1 MLCVTFE
8 LQKTEKMKSKIYT
21 IILEQNVIGTTEL
34 EKADAPMGIVFGKIN
49 FINIKSGFEFFKEYC
64 EKNKIEFEFYPE
76 DKLIL
81 TRYIPNLRIVNEEE
95 TEIVGMGNCINGM
108 DNDIYEIN
116 IEGIPYPFYEKEFPK
131 HVEEYK
137 NQFS

>member
-1 MLCVTFE
+1 
-8 LQKTEKMKSKIYT
+8 MKSKIYT
-21 IILEQNVIGTTEL
+21 LILDENLIGTTEL

-49 FINIKSGFEFFKEYC
+49 FINIKSGYNFFKEYC
-64 EKNKIEFEFYPE
+64 EKNRVEFDFYPE

-81 TRYIPNLRIVNEEE
+81 TRYIPNLKIVNEEKI
-95 TEIVGMGNCINGM
+95 EIIGTGNCINGM

-116 IEGIPYPFYEKEFPK
+116 IEGILYPFYEKEFPK